1 MEVYKYTGKDDIRY
15 MPTKRFKSIIEQ
27 YPLENNKN
35 HAKKSFKPWQASAI
49 STSYDFLGTKSIHI
63 LWIENIINEWLGF
76 YF

>member
-35 HAKKSFKPWQASAI
+35 HAKKSFKP
-49 STSYDFLGTKSIHI
+49 
-63 LWIENIINEWLGF
+63 
-76 YF
+76 